1 VNGVIHR
8 YGHLLPISEA
18 TPRLSLD
25 EGSTP
30 LVRAARLAE
39 WVGVE
44 RLFLKTEGVNPTGSF
59 KDRGMV
65 VAVARARESGAS
77 AVLCAS
83 TGNTAAS
90 AAAYAARAGLSALVL
105 LPGGYVAMGKLA
117 QAVRYGARVFTVDAD
132 FDVALDMA
140 RTFADTG
147 AAALVNSVNPYRIE
161 GQTTAAYEIIDELG
175 EAPHVLALPVG
186 NGGNITAYWLGFR
199 RYMEAGRT
207 DRLPLMLGVQ
217 ASGAAPLV
225 LGHPVPNPETIATA
239 IRIGRPATWEPA
251 LEAARDSGGRIIA
264 CTDEEILE
272 AYRAIPRLEGVFCE
286 PASAAGVAGLRK
298 AVADG
303 DVEPDNICVCVLT
316 GHGLKDPDTA
326 LSDGVEITHIEASMD
341 ALERAAR

>member
-1 VNGVIHR
+1 
-8 YGHLLPISEA
+8 
-18 TPRLSLD
+18 
-25 EGSTP
+25 
-30 LVRAARLAE
+30 
-39 WVGVE
+39 
-44 RLFLKTEGVNPTGSF
+44 
-59 KDRGMV
+59 MV
-65 VAVARARESGAS
+65 VAVARARESGA
-77 AVLCAS
+77 ATVLCAS

-105 LPGGYVAMGKLA
+105 LPGGHVALGKLA
-117 QAVRYGARVFTVDAD
+117 QAVRYGARVLTVDAD

-140 RTFADTG
+140 RAFADTG

-175 EAPHVLALPVG
+175 DAPHVLALPVG

-199 RYMEAGRT
+199 RYLEAGHT

-217 ASGAAPLV
+217 AAGAAPLV
-225 LGHPVPNPETIATA
+225 LGHPVLNPETVATA
-239 IRIGRPATWEPA
+239 IRIGRPATWQPA
-251 LEAARDSGGRIIA
+251 LDAARDSGGRILA

-272 AYRAIPRLEGVFCE
+272 AYRVIPRLEGVFCE

-303 DVEPDNICVCVLT
+303 EVEPDTICVCVLT

-326 LSDGVEITHIEASMD
+326 LTDGVEITHIEATVD